1 MPGTFARRVGSR
13 TGGRAAH
20 TRRWAPAAAGGSPP
34 QQGPWLVLFHV
45 KRRRCHP
52 GSRSAAPGPP
62 PAVGEND
69 GDTRSSAR
77 SVVPRA
83 HARSPE
89 GTGPAG
95 SRVSGHSHARL
106 PIAIERVLYG
116 VT

>member
-1 MPGTFARRVGSR
+1 MHGTFARRVGCR
-13 TGGRAAH
+13 RGGRAAY

-52 GSRSAAPGPP
+52 GSRSTAPGRP
-62 PAVGEND
+62 PAFGEND

-83 HARSPE
+83 HGRLPE
-89 GTGPAG
+89 GTGPEGIGGTGHAPAG
-95 SRVSGHSHARL
+95 GPVGS
-106 PIAIERVLYG
+106 
-116 VT
+116 